1 MTGSTED
8 TPRTLWDRSRRL
20 ARQSIMDAAMRLFTE
35 QGYEATTIAQVA
47 REAEVSQRT
56 LFRYFGTKED
66 LIGGD
71 QEAFGEVLRQAVVE
85 QPAKATSWA
94 ALRAGIVAVL
104 AAHDAPEHF
113 RDRFRLIL
121 TIPTLRARYV
131 EKRQR
136 WQADLVPLIADRMGL
151 RDLPGDPRPRAVIA
165 TAFACF
171 DAALET
177 WIEDDSV
184 PLDQLYDRCIA
195 AVRGQRP
202 PKPA

>member
-1 MTGSTED
+1 
-8 TPRTLWDRSRRL
+8 
-20 ARQSIMDAAMRLFTE
+20 MRLFAE
-35 QGYEATTIAQVA
+35 QGFEATTIAQIA

-71 QEAFGEVLRQAVVE
+71 QEAFWEVLRRAVGD
-85 QPAKATSWA
+85 QPARASSWA
-94 ALRAGIVAVL
+94 ALRAGIIAVL

-113 RDRFRLIL
+113 RARFRLIL

-136 WQADLVPLIADRMGL
+136 WQADLVPLIAERMGL
-151 RDLPGDPRPRAVIA
+151 GDQPGDPRPRAVIA

-184 PLDQLYDRCIA
+184 ALDQLYDRCVA
-195 AVRGQRP
+195 TVRGQRRP
-202 PKPA
+202 D